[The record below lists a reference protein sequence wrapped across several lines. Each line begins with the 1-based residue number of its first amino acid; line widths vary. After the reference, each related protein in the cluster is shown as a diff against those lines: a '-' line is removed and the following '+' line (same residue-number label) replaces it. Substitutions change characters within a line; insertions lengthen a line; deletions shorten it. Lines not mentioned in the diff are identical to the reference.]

1 MRRYLE
7 RYAKDYYKDPNAR
20 TYALRHAGATVL
32 ERARVATVT
41 IQRILGHENR
51 STTEIYLH
59 SLGDAEREAMA
70 LYERNRKKVP
80 QFPHNV
86 M

>member
-1 MRRYLE
+1 M
-7 RYAKDYYKDPNAR
+7 
-20 TYALRHAGATVL
+20 L

-70 LYERNRKKVP
+70 LYEQNRKKVP